1 MSEMDIFQLPKDQLF
16 WTKEELENEIFKLK
30 NRLKRLKDNAKVQ
43 ETKEQIMFLI
53 NSIKRIENRMN
64 ALYM

>member
-1 MSEMDIFQLPKDQLF
+1 MSEMDIYQLPKDQLF

-30 NRLKRLKDNAKVQ
+30 NRMKHLKNSEKVQ
-43 ETKEQIMFLI
+43 ETKEQIVFLI

>member
-1 MSEMDIFQLPKDQLF
+1 MSEMDIYQLPKDQLF

-30 NRLKRLKDNAKVQ
+30 NRMKRLKNNAKVQ
-43 ETKEQIMFLI
+43 ETKEQIIFLI